1 MEMGVDLVESR
12 RKCICPP
19 NTIDFFAED
28 STLGQVYFGPK
39 TVVVEF

>member
-1 MEMGVDLVESR
+1 MGFDLVEIR

-28 STLGQVYFGPK
+28 STLDRVCFGPI